1 MNHRATINTLAAVC
15 CLLAAGVAS
24 AANPPAA
31 APTKQQVE
39 FFEKHVRPVLAEQ
52 CYQCHNLAQGKKKGG
67 LTLDSL
73 AGLLQGGDTGPA
85 IVRGEPDKSLLVK
98 AVKQTDAEL
107 KMPPKGK
114 LTAEQIAALETWIK
128 DGAPWPGAST
138 QTAGRNP
145 GKITDEDRRWW
156 AFQPVKPVAVPVVA
170 DSVWPVNPIDRFILH
185 KLQSEGLQPAQPAD
199 RRSLVRRLFFDLI
212 GMPPTPTEMEAVLGD
227 HTPQWYEKLVEKLLG
242 SPHYGERWARHW
254 LDLVRY
260 ADSDGFRID
269 DFRPEAWRYRDYVI
283 RSFNND
289 KPYDRFVR
297 EQLAGDE
304 LAPDDPD
311 ALAATGYLRHWIY
324 EYNQRDVRTQWNN
337 ILDDLTDVTGEVFLG
352 MGYGCAR
359 CHDHKFDPILQKD
372 YYRLR
377 AFFAAFLPIDDRPL
391 ATPREQAEHRAKV
404 LAWEKQTA
412 ELREQIE
419 TIEGPAREKA
429 AKAAIDKFPEDIQVM
444 MRKPAAERSSLEHQL
459 AELAYRQV
467 LYEFA
472 RLEGKLK
479 DEQKQKLIELKKQ
492 LNQFQAQRPAPLPV
506 GLTARDTGA
515 TAPPTLIP
523 KKANMPAIEPGYL
536 TLLQE
541 APAAI
546 KPLAQ
551 STGRRSELARWVTAP
566 ENALTTRV
574 IVNRVWQYHFGKGLV
589 ATASDFGKLGE
600 KPSNPELL
608 DWLAARFVQD
618 GWSLKQMH
626 RLIVTSSTYRQSAT
640 QPASELALKKDPE
653 NRWHWRAMTRRLD
666 AEQIRDA
673 MLQAT
678 GELDLAGGGP
688 GVDTSR
694 GRRTIY
700 TKVFRNHHDALLEV
714 FDLPEGFTSMPERNI
729 TTTPTQAL
737 LLINSPYMLQRAK
750 VMADQ
755 LLKQPGRSDEQLIEQ
770 AFRLTFGRGA
780 TAAEKSKAVAFMQR
794 QSNRPADKPVVNSVF
809 QSEKLPYREGKAA
822 VLQPDGPQTTFR
834 VPMAESLAEGEFT
847 IEGFILLRST
857 YEDAQV
863 RTIAAH
869 WNGDRKQ
876 PGWSFG
882 VTSKKSAFKPQTL
895 VLQLFGD
902 EQKNGT
908 AYEAVFSGLHI
919 ALNKPYYVAVSVN
932 LSDPDKKGITFYSK
946 DLSNDDEPMQSSR
959 NTHQMTSRGKSPA
972 AFTIG
977 GLDTKGGSSWD
988 GLIDDVRI
996 STTVLRQEQ
1005 LLLTSEGVGNKTM
1018 GYWQFEPKPGAFKDS
1033 SPRHHDIQIKSPTA
1047 ATGGNARAA
1056 ALADLCHVLLN
1067 ANEFLYVD

>member
-1 MNHRATINTLAAVC
+1 MKQPSAVKSLRLRFSTVAGLVL
-15 CLLAAGVAS
+15 LLAANAAS
-24 AANPPAA
+24 AANPPA

-39 FFEKHVRPVLAEQ
+39 FFEKHIRPVLADH
-52 CYQCHNLAQGKKKGG
+52 CYQCHNQAANKKKGG
-67 LTLDSL
+67 LTVDSL

-85 IVRGEPDKSLLVK
+85 LVRGEPEKSLLLK
-98 AVKQTDAEL
+98 AVKQTDADL

-114 LTAEQIAALETWIK
+114 LTDAQLAALEQWVK
-128 DGAPWPGAST
+128 DGAPWPGA
-138 QTAGRNP
+138 TATASRNP

-156 AFQPVKPVAVPVVA
+156 AFQPVRPVAVPAVA
-170 DSVWPVNPIDRFILH
+170 DDGWTANAIDRFILH
-185 KLQSEGLQPAQPAD
+185 KLQSEGLKPSPPAE
-199 RRSLVRRLFFDLI
+199 RRALVRRLYFDLV
-212 GMPPTPTEMEAVLGD
+212 GMPPTQTELEAALAD
-227 HTPQWYEKLVEKLLG
+227 HSPQWYERLVEKLLG

-260 ADSDGFRID
+260 AESDGFRID
-269 DFRPEAWRYRDYVI
+269 DFRPEAWRYRDYVV
-283 RSFNND
+283 RAFNND
-289 KPYDRFVR
+289 KPYNQFVR

-304 LAPDDPD
+304 LSPDDPD
-311 ALAATGYLRHWIY
+311 ALAATGFLRHWIY

-391 ATPREQAEHRAKV
+391 ATPREQDEYRAK
-404 LAWEKQTA
+404 LAAWEKTTA
-412 ELREQIE
+412 DLRAQIE
-419 TIEGPAREKA
+419 AIEAPVREKS

-444 MRKPAAERSSLEHQL
+444 IRKPVAERTPLEHQL

-467 LYEFA
+467 LYEYA
-472 RLEGKLK
+472 RIETKLK
-479 DEQKQKLIELKKQ
+479 DEQKQKVIELKKQ
-492 LNQFQAQRPAPLPV
+492 LNQFQAQKPAPLPV

-515 TAPPTLIP
+515 TAPVTQIP
-523 KKANMPAIEPGYL
+523 KKANLPAIEPGYL

-541 APAAI
+541 APAEV
-546 KPLAQ
+546 KPLSN
-551 STGRRSELARWVTAP
+551 STGRRSELARWVASP
-566 ENALTTRV
+566 DNMLTTRV

-589 ATASDFGKLGE
+589 ATASDFGRLGE

-618 GWSLKQMH
+618 GWSLKQLH
-626 RLIVTSSTYRQSAT
+626 RLIVNSATYRQSAT
-640 QPASELALKKDPE
+640 HPASELALKKDPE
-653 NRWHWRAMTRRLD
+653 NRWHWRSATRRLD

-673 MLQAT
+673 LLQAT

-700 TKVFRNHHDALLEV
+700 TKVFRNQHDPLLEV
-714 FDLPEGFTSMPERNI
+714 FDLPEGFTSMPERNV

-750 VMADQ
+750 VMADR
-755 LLKQPGRSDEQLIEQ
+755 LLKQPGRTDEELIDQ
-770 AFRLTFGRGA
+770 AFRLAFGRPA
-780 TAAEKSKAVAFMQR
+780 TAGEQSKGVAFLRR
-794 QSNRPADKPVVNSVF
+794 QSNRPADKPVVNTVF

-822 VLQPDGPQTTFR
+822 VLQPDGPQTMFR

-847 IEGFILLRST
+847 VEAFILLRST
-857 YEDAQV
+857 YEDAAV

-876 PGWSFG
+876 PGWSCG
-882 VTSKKSAFKPQTL
+882 VTSKRSQFKPQTL

-902 EQKNGT
+902 ETKNGA
-908 AYEAVFSGLHI
+908 AYEAIFSGLHI

-946 DLSNDDEPMQSSR
+946 DLSNDEDPLQTAR
-959 NTHQMTSRGKSPA
+959 NTHQMTSRGKPNA
-972 AFTIG
+972 AFTI
-977 GLDTKGGSSWD
+977 
-988 GLIDDVRI
+988 
-996 STTVLRQEQ
+996 
-1005 LLLTSEGVGNKTM
+1005 
-1018 GYWQFEPKPGAFKDS
+1018 
-1033 SPRHHDIQIKSPTA
+1033 
-1047 ATGGNARAA
+1047 
-1056 ALADLCHVLLN
+1056 
-1067 ANEFLYVD
+1067 